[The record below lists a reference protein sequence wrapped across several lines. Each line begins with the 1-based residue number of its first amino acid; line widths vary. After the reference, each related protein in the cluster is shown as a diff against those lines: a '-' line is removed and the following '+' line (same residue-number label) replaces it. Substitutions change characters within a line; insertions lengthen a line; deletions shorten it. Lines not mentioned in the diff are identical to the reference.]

1 MNKITIDK
9 VKQRIEDKIK
19 STKDEYNS
27 QLNLHTMDHRYV
39 EPDWSSYWARLN
51 ALYEIKELLNMIK

>member
-19 STKDEYNS
+19 STKDEYNR
-27 QLNLHTMDHRYV
+27 QLNLHTMDHRYA
-39 EPDWSSYWARLN
+39 EPDYSSYQVRLN
-51 ALYEIKELLNMIK
+51 AFYEIKELLNMIK